1 MLAKEQL
8 MMMSCCV
15 VWFGLDAFC
24 CQCFTD
30 LKSCSCVAVIS
41 CVPPPQGM
49 SCRQFQALPPE
60 LRSVEDAA
68 MLRMAK
74 DKNWKPC
81 PGPGC
86 GHLVERSEGCNH
98 MHCRCGCD
106 FCYQCGTAYADNA
119 PTEDN
124 SHGTPGCACPLFPV
138 PDDLDEPDQGEGAAL
153 AMPMVL
159 RQYGG
164 EHPYRNGR
172 RVSRT
177 RCRHSRSIFDC
188 PHGPLRCWFWHDE
201 DGE

>member
-1 MLAKEQL
+1 MTKILPH
-8 MMMSCCV
+8 V
-15 VWFGLDAFC
+15 V
-24 CQCFTD
+24 
-30 LKSCSCVAVIS
+30 S

-49 SCRQFQALPPE
+49 SCHQFQALPPE

-119 PTEDN
+119 PTAN
-124 SHGTPGCACPLFPV
+124 NAHGTPGCACPLFPV
-138 PDDLDEPDQGEGAAL
+138 PEEDEAGGAA
-153 AMPMVL
+153 AAVARARPVRL
-159 RQYGG
+159 RQLRGLR
-164 EHPYRNGR
+164 PWRDGR
-172 RVSRT
+172 EVSTT
-177 RCRHSRSIFDC
+177 RCRHSASIFDC
-188 PHGPLRCWFWHDE
+188 PHGPDRCWFWHDE
-201 DGE
+201 DDDLVPGY